1 MQSDGEAKGPADER
15 WASKEQPEELDI
27 EGRGNAL
34 DIFSLSAGVM
44 APRIRTANRIDGLL
58 TRMLENPSSGKYI
71 RDIDRNLDYLYT
83 HMQLDM
89 LERIGKDVSARASA
103 MRERSADARIHI
115 DELQRD

>member
-1 MQSDGEAKGPADER
+1 MQSDSEAKGPADER
-15 WASKEQPEELDI
+15 WASKGQPEDLDTV
-27 EGRGNAL
+27 GQGNAL

-71 RDIDRNLDYLYT
+71 RDIDKNLDYLYT

-89 LERIGKDVSARASA
+89 LERIGKDVSARAST
-103 MRERSADARIHI
+103 MRDRSAIVRAPM
-115 DELQRD
+115 DELQRE

>member
-1 MQSDGEAKGPADER
+1 LQSDSEAKGPADER
-15 WASKEQPEELDI
+15 WASKRRPEELDI
-27 EGRGNAL
+27 EDQGTAL

-71 RDIDRNLDYLYT
+71 RDIDKNLDYLYT

-89 LERIGKDVSARASA
+89 LERIGKDVSARAASL
-103 MRERSADARIHI
+103 RRGNSDIRSPWEDVERD
-115 DELQRD
+115 